1 MNLLSYQV
9 KVPGT
14 KFTLELVPYEEQ
26 WFLQLVI
33 DENVEEELPMT
44 KLTKT
49 HLETSIEE
57 ITRIAGFPLNPL
69 QLKNIN
75 EEMMEQAQF
84 VIFDDSG
91 TTQET
96 QDNLSDWRAPARTA
110 ASVQKRTP
118 VQPTPQVEAA
128 AVRVRTASSAPVQNK
143 SQTSQTLNINELKPI
158 FLKLRKAVSLLDA
171 SVEELENLLSK

>member
-1 MNLLSYQV
+1 MSYQV

-96 QDNLSDWRAPARTA
+96 QDNLSDW
-110 ASVQKRTP
+110 
-118 VQPTPQVEAA
+118 
-128 AVRVRTASSAPVQNK
+128 
-143 SQTSQTLNINELKPI
+143 
-158 FLKLRKAVSLLDA
+158 
-171 SVEELENLLSK
+171 

>member
-57 ITRIAGFPLNPL
+57 ITLNPL